1 LNIPINGD
9 RDTIYKHLLE
19 KLKQQVDIATE
30 NFKHYSKMGDIP
42 NANKFKVTA
51 RESIADY
58 EALKNADRL
67 KEPVPLYHYEKRSYD
82 TIDCNSDLTDNDLEI
97 TVIRGINYII
107 PKDYKVDHMNTFVK
121 FEFPYPPVG
130 SFLKKYLTIILIVK
144 MNFFY

>member
-1 LNIPINGD
+1 
-9 RDTIYKHLLE
+9 
-19 KLKQQVDIATE
+19 
-30 NFKHYSKMGDIP
+30 MGDIP